1 MTLVGLARLQFGVT
15 TIYHFLFV
23 PITIGLAFLLAVL
36 ESWYWHDPAPGH
48 RRVLDFFGRLFLINF
63 AVGVVT
69 GILQEF
75 QFGMNWANYSRFVGD
90 VFGAPLAVEAL
101 AAFFLESTFLGVWI
115 FGWNRLSPRLHAWS
129 MWLVAIG
136 TTISA
141 FWILAANSFMQE
153 PVGYRVVHGRAEMVN
168 FWALVGNPQ
177 QWVEFPHV
185 ELAALATGGFFMA
198 GVSAYFLR
206 QRRDVTWFLRPFR
219 LGLAVALVA
228 SVLVVVLGHDQA
240 QHLMA
245 AQPMKMAASEAL
257 WHTSPLHAPWTVV
270 ADIHPHRQVNT
281 AVVAIPDLL
290 SILAYNRTT
299 GRVPGIDALQHQYV
313 HRYGPGWYVPPVI
326 ATFWS
331 FRLMILIG
339 FVMMALAA
347 WGVWLLHRGVV
358 LDHPRYLR
366 TLVWA
371 IGLPLLGNI
380 MGWVMTEVGRQ
391 PWIVFG
397 LQKTADG
404 VSPAVSA
411 QDVWGTLI
419 GFGLTYG
426 VMAVWEAG
434 LLVKY
439 IRLGL
444 GAEEPE
450 APLGSPLA
458 GLEEQGV

>member
-1 MTLVGLARLQFGVT
+1 MTLVGLDRLQFGVT

-23 PITIGLAFLLAVL
+23 PLTIGLAFLLAVL
-36 ESWYWHDPAPGH
+36 ESWYWRRPEPGH
-48 RRVLDFFGRLFLINF
+48 RKVLDFFGRLFLINF

-115 FGWNRLSPRLHAWS
+115 FGWDRLSPRLHAWS
-129 MWLVAIG
+129 MWLTALG

-153 PVGYRVVHGRAEMVN
+153 PVGYRLVHGRAEMVS
-168 FWALVGNPQ
+168 FGALVTNPQ
-177 QWVEFPHV
+177 LWVEFPHV
-185 ELAALATGGFFMA
+185 ELGALATGAFFMM
-198 GVSAYFLR
+198 GVSAYFLAR
-206 QRRDVTWFLRPFR
+206 GRDVRWFLRPFR
-219 LGLAVALVA
+219 LALAVGVVT

-257 WHTSPLHAPWTVV
+257 WHTSALHAPWTVV
-270 ADIHPHRQVNT
+270 ALIHPHQQRNT
-281 AVVAIPDLL
+281 AVLAIPDLL
-290 SILAYNRTT
+290 SILAYNRLS
-299 GRVPGIDALQHQYV
+299 GRVPGIDTLQHLYV
-313 HRYGPGWYVPPVI
+313 RRYGPGWYVPPVVV
-326 ATFWS
+326 TFWS
-331 FRLMILIG
+331 FRLMILAG
-339 FVMMALAA
+339 FLMMALTAY
-347 WGVWLLHRGVV
+347 GVLADHQGHLLERR
-358 LDHPRYLR
+358 RYLR
-366 TLVWA
+366 LMVWA
-371 IGLPLLGNI
+371 IGLPLFANI

-397 LQKTADG
+397 LEKTQDAI
-404 VSPAVSA
+404 SPAVGPGA
-411 QDVWGTLI
+411 VWGTLI
-419 GFGLTYG
+419 GFGLGYG
-426 VMAVWEAG
+426 VMTAFEAY
-434 LLVKY
+434 LMLKY

-450 APLGSPLA
+450 APLHPA
-458 GLEEQGV
+458 PA